1 MRAGIQLAFFIAAP
15 SLFSTAFAGIK
26 SIFLAIAAGQPVEWN
41 SFLTVT
47 AVLLIFTCFF
57 GRHFCGYACAFGS
70 FGDAVYEGFS
80 WIRMKCF
87 HKKKKPA
94 LSEKMVHGLQKV
106 KYIVLALIL
115 LSCLTGVYGKLT
127 GTSPWDVFS
136 MLTAGRFPN
145 RFFCQFLCPMGA
157 VFALM
162 PILPGALFRR
172 NREKCP
178 PKCGLCKKKMSG
190 SSGYRRRHRQIRR
203 MSLLPRMCRSMPEKK
218 YSHWNN

>member
-1 MRAGIQLAFFIAAP
+1 MKKRQRDVRLIRAGIQLAFFIAAP

-70 FGDAVYEGFS
+70 FGDVIYEGFA
-80 WIRMKCF
+80 WIWTKCF

-94 LSEKMVHGLQKV
+94 LSEKMVHRLQKV

-115 LSCLTGVYGKLT
+115 LSSSQAYTESLQEPARGMFFPCLQPEGFQTVHIWWE
-127 GTSPWDVFS
+127 SS
-136 MLTAGRFPN
+136 
-145 RFFCQFLCPMGA
+145 FCF
-157 VFALM
+157 
-162 PILPGALFRR
+162 
-172 NREKCP
+172 
-178 PKCGLCKKKMSG
+178 
-190 SSGYRRRHRQIRR
+190 
-203 MSLLPRMCRSMPEKK
+203 
-218 YSHWNN
+218 

>member
-1 MRAGIQLAFFIAAP
+1 MKKRQREVRLMRAGIQLAFFIAAP

-26 SIFLAIAAGQPVEWN
+26 SIFLAIGSGQAVEWN
-41 SFLTVT
+41 SFLNVT

-80 WIRMKCF
+80 WIWTKCF

-94 LSEKMVHGLQKV
+94 LSEKLVHRLQKV

-115 LSCLTGVYGKLT
+115 LSCITGVYGKLT

-136 MLTAGRFPN
+136 MITAGRLPN
-145 RFFCQFLCPMGA
+145 SKYLVGIILLILIMIGMCTQERFFCQFLCPMGA

-172 NREKCP
+172 NR
-178 PKCGLCKKKMSG
+178 
-190 SSGYRRRHRQIRR
+190 
-203 MSLLPRMCRSMPEKK
+203 
-218 YSHWNN
+218 

>member
-1 MRAGIQLAFFIAAP
+1 MKKRQRDVRLIRAGIQLAFFIAAP

-70 FGDAVYEGFS
+70 FGDVIYEGFA
-80 WIRMKCF
+80 WIWTKCF

-94 LSEKMVHGLQKV
+94 LSEKMVHRLQKV

-136 MLTAGRFPN
+136 MLTAGRLPN
-145 RFFCQFLCPMGA
+145 STYPVSYTHLMRINTSRNMPSQRVEIHGKNVPGWQQIMG
-157 VFALM
+157 F
-162 PILPGALFRR
+162 I
-172 NREKCP
+172 
-178 PKCGLCKKKMSG
+178 S
-190 SSGYRRRHRQIRR
+190 
-203 MSLLPRMCRSMPEKK
+203 
-218 YSHWNN
+218 